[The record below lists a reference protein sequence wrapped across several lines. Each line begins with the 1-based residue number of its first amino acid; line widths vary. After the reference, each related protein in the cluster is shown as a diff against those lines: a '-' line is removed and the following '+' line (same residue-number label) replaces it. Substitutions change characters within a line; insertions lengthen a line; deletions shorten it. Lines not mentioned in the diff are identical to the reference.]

1 MLLQPGDK
9 LVMIGDSVTD
19 AGRQRPI
26 AEGLFNPYGSGY
38 PNFIYSMLTA
48 VYPDYLLRVVNVGS
62 SGNNVTNLEE
72 RWETDVMNLKP
83 DWVSIM
89 IGVND
94 VWRQFDLQH
103 MPENWV
109 MPELYR
115 KTLKSLIER
124 TKPVTKGI
132 FLMTPIYWELNETD
146 AMAARV
152 REYAQICR
160 ELAEETGVIF
170 VDVQKYVDELLKRIN
185 HSSYISWDR
194 VHPNNPGHYV
204 IARAL
209 LNAMEFDYNRK

>member
-19 AGRQRPI
+19 AGRARPI

-38 PNFIYSMLTA
+38 PNFVYSMLTA
-48 VYPDYLLRVVNVGS
+48 LYPEYMLHIVNVGS

-72 RWETDVMNLKP
+72 RWQTDVLDLNP

-94 VWRQFDLQH
+94 VWRQFDLQN
-103 MPENWV
+103 MPKTWV
-109 MPELYR
+109 MPDLYR

-124 TKPVTKGI
+124 TKPNVKGI
-132 FLMTPIYWELNETD
+132 FLLTPIYWELNEND
-146 AMAARV
+146 AMNARV

-160 ELAEETGVIF
+160 EVAEETGAIF
-170 VDVQKYVDELLKRIN
+170 VDVQKNVDSVLNRIK
-185 HSSYISWDR
+185 HSCYFSWDR

-204 IARAL
+204 IARSL
-209 LNAMEFDYNRK
+209 LDAMGVEYSRS

>member
-19 AGRQRPI
+19 AGRARPI

-38 PNFIYSMLTA
+38 PNFVYSMLTA
-48 VYPDYLLRVVNVGS
+48 LYPEYMLHIVNVGS

-72 RWETDVMNLKP
+72 RWQTDVLDLNP

-94 VWRQFDLQH
+94 VWRQFDLQN
-103 MPENWV
+103 MPKTWV
-109 MPELYR
+109 MPDLYR

-124 TKPVTKGI
+124 TKPNVKGV
-132 FLMTPIYWELNETD
+132 FLLTPIYWELNEND
-146 AMAARV
+146 AMNARV

-160 ELAEETGVIF
+160 EVAEETGAIF
-170 VDVQKYVDELLKRIN
+170 VDVQKNVDSVLNRIK
-185 HSSYISWDR
+185 HSCYFSWDR

-204 IARAL
+204 IARSL
-209 LNAMEFDYNRK
+209 LDAMGVEYSRS

>member
-1 MLLQPGDK
+1 MFLQPGDK

-19 AGRQRPI
+19 AGRARPI

-38 PNFIYSMLTA
+38 PNFVYSMLTA
-48 VYPDYLLRVVNVGS
+48 LYPEYMLHIVNVGS

-72 RWETDVMNLKP
+72 RWQTDVLDLNP

-94 VWRQFDLQH
+94 VWRQFDLQN
-103 MPENWV
+103 MPKTWV
-109 MPELYR
+109 MPDLYR

-124 TKPVTKGI
+124 TKPNVKGI
-132 FLMTPIYWELNETD
+132 FLLTPIYWELNEND
-146 AMAARV
+146 AMNARV

-160 ELAEETGVIF
+160 EVAEETGAIF
-170 VDVQKYVDELLKRIN
+170 VDVQKNVDSVLNRIK
-185 HSSYISWDR
+185 HSCYFSWDR

-204 IARAL
+204 IARSL
-209 LNAMEFDYNRK
+209 LDAMGVEYSRS

>member
-19 AGRQRPI
+19 AGRARPI

-38 PNFIYSMLTA
+38 PNFVYSMLTA
-48 VYPDYLLRVVNVGS
+48 LYPEYMLHIVNVGS

-72 RWETDVMNLKP
+72 RWQTDVLDLNP

-94 VWRQFDLQH
+94 VWRQFDLQN
-103 MPENWV
+103 MPKTWV
-109 MPELYR
+109 MPDLYR

-124 TKPVTKGI
+124 TKPNVKGV
-132 FLMTPIYWELNETD
+132 FLLTPIYWEINEND
-146 AMAARV
+146 AMNARV

-160 ELAEETGVIF
+160 EVAEETGAIF
-170 VDVQKYVDELLKRIN
+170 VDVQKNVDSVLNRIK
-185 HSSYISWDR
+185 HSCYFSWDR

-204 IARAL
+204 IARSL
-209 LNAMEFDYNRK
+209 LDAMGVEYSRS

>member
-1 MLLQPGDK
+1 MLLQLGDK

-19 AGRQRPI
+19 AGRARPI

-38 PNFIYSMLTA
+38 PNFVYSMLTA
-48 VYPDYLLRVVNVGS
+48 LYPEYMLHIVNVGS

-72 RWETDVMNLKP
+72 RWQTDVLDLNP

-94 VWRQFDLQH
+94 VWRQFDLQN
-103 MPENWV
+103 MPKTWV
-109 MPELYR
+109 MPDLYR

-124 TKPVTKGI
+124 TKPNVKGI
-132 FLMTPIYWELNETD
+132 FLLTPIYWELNEND
-146 AMAARV
+146 AMNARV

-160 ELAEETGVIF
+160 EVAEETGAIF
-170 VDVQKYVDELLKRIN
+170 VDVQKNVDSVLNRIK
-185 HSSYISWDR
+185 HSCYFSWDR

-204 IARAL
+204 IARSL
-209 LNAMEFDYNRK
+209 LDAMGVEYSRS